1 MYPLNETEEPGRK
14 GLPKTV
20 SQFLEKVGRER
31 ALKAGESL
39 FQEGEPGNSLFVVR
53 SGSLNVYRELDA
65 HRREFLAVIHAGEV
79 VGELEFLDGG
89 PRSLSVAAL
98 EDTKVLELDRSALER
113 IEGGNPSVAF
123 DLYSLMARLLSE
135 RARATNEQYKREI
148 IRGIETSGT
157 QILDLHYILRDTFH
171 VEICLTG
178 GEVFVGRVVLMTR
191 SHGGYQITI
200 MDKDGYLIW
209 IPYGSVACIRALG

>member
-1 MYPLNETEEPGRK
+1 MYSRNSVDEPGRRE
-14 GLPKTV
+14 LPKTV
-20 SQFLEKVGRER
+20 RELLEGVGKER
-31 ALKAGESL
+31 GVKAGEIL
-39 FQEGEPGNSLFVVR
+39 FQEGERGNSLFLVR
-53 SGSLNVYRELDA
+53 SGSLNVYRDLDA
-65 HRREFLAVIHAGEV
+65 DRKEFLAVVHAGEV

-98 EDTKVLELDRSALER
+98 EDTRVLEIDRSALEHV
-113 IEGGNPSVAF
+113 EGCSPSVAF
-123 DLYSLMARLLSE
+123 DLYSLIARLLSE
-135 RARATNEQYKREI
+135 RARVTNEQYKREI
-148 IRGIETSGT
+148 IRGIESSGT

-178 GEVFVGRVVLMTR
+178 GEIFTGRVVLMTR

-200 MDKDGYLIW
+200 MDKDGHLIW